1 MRHVRSGAS
10 QWACCATS
18 APTQGLLLAGAVAYY
33 ALLSLVPMLILV
45 VIALSHFMDPQLI
58 IATIAEYLEFIVP
71 GYADEIAEQLRLVL
85 AHRDVVGGLLF
96 VSMLFFSSLA
106 FTVLENAM
114 SVIFLHRV
122 EIRRRHFLVSAI
134 MPYVF
139 ILFLAFGLLAATLVS
154 GRLAALATR
163 DVALLGTP
171 HSLEILS
178 SALLYFVGVTGEILV
193 VTAIYLVMPVGSMR
207 WRHALI
213 GGVTA
218 CLLWEITRH
227 VLVWYYATLSQIQVV
242 YGSFAAAIAV
252 LLSVEVAAALLLFGA
267 QVIARL
273 RAAIRARPKD
283 ARRTGTAPTSFRR
296 SSCSPAN
303 AQSAYTMP
311 RASRLTRARAIPPS
325 IEEVPRWGINRS
337 IGAH

>member
-1 MRHVRSGAS
+1 MRKRPSPRRFLPSSPADAARALWRFIVGVMKDFKAN
-10 QWACCATS
+10 
-18 APTQGLLLAGAVAYY
+18 QGLLLAGAVAYY

-45 VIALSHFMDPQLI
+45 VIALSQFMDPERVI
-58 IATIAEYLEFIVP
+58 STIAEYLEFIVP
-71 GYADEIAEQLRLVL
+71 GYSEAFAEQLRLVL
-85 AHRDVVGGLLF
+85 GHREVVGGLLLA
-96 VSMLFFSSLA
+96 SMLFFSSLA

-122 EIRRRHFLVSAI
+122 QIRRRHFLVSAI
-134 MPYVF
+134 LPYVF
-139 ILFLAFGLLAATLVS
+139 ILFLAIGLVAATIVS
-154 GRLAALATR
+154 GRLAVLATR

-171 HSLEILS
+171 HSLELLS
-178 SALLYFVGVTGEILV
+178 STLLYVVGVVGEVLV

-252 LLSVEVAAALLLFGA
+252 LLSVEVAAVLLLFGA
-267 QVIARL
+267 QVIANYE
-273 RAAIRARPKD
+273 RAIHARPKEP
-283 ARRTGTAPTSFRR
+283 PTQAQLHVV
-296 SSCSPAN
+296 PAK
-303 AQSAYTMP
+303 
-311 RASRLTRARAIPPS
+311 
-325 IEEVPRWGINRS
+325 
-337 IGAH
+337 

>member
-1 MRHVRSGAS
+1 MRRAQFVKLARMRTRKSTRRFLPASPAEAAGAL
-10 QWACCATS
+10 WRFTVGVLRDFRAN
-18 APTQGLLLAGAVAYY
+18 QGLLLAGAVAYY

-45 VIALSHFMDPQLI
+45 VIALSHFIEPQRI

-71 GYADEIAEQLRLVL
+71 GYADAVASQLRLVI
-85 AHRDVVGGLLF
+85 AHRDVVGGFLL

-122 EIRRRHFLVSAI
+122 DIRRRHFLVSAVLPYIFI
-134 MPYVF
+134 M
-139 ILFLAFGLLAATLVS
+139 FLAAGLLAATVVS
-154 GRLAALATR
+154 GRLAMLATR

-171 HSLEILS
+171 HSLEVVS
-178 SALLYFVGVTGEILV
+178 SALLYVVGVAGEILV

-218 CLLWEITRH
+218 CLLWELTRH
-227 VLVWYYATLSQIQVV
+227 LLVWYYATLSQIQVV

-252 LLSVEVAAALLLFGA
+252 LLSVEVAAALLLLGA
-267 QVIARL
+267 QVIANYAR
-273 RAAIRARPKD
+273 AIRARP
-283 ARRTGTAPTSFRR
+283 ARERDG
-296 SSCSPAN
+296 PA
-303 AQSAYTMP
+303 Q
-311 RASRLTRARAIPPS
+311 LHV
-325 IEEVPRWGINRS
+325 VP
-337 IGAH
+337 AK

>member
-1 MRHVRSGAS
+1 MRKRESLRRLLPGPPADAARALWRFTVGVLKDFKAN
-10 QWACCATS
+10 
-18 APTQGLLLAGAVAYY
+18 QGLLLAGAVAYY

-45 VIALSHFMDPQLI
+45 VIALSQFMDPERV

-71 GYADEIAEQLRLVL
+71 GYADEFAEQLRLVL
-85 AHRDVVGGLLF
+85 GHREVVGGLLLA
-96 VSMLFFSSLA
+96 SMLFFSSLA

-122 EIRRRHFLVSAI
+122 QIRRRHFLVSAI
-134 MPYVF
+134 LPYVF
-139 ILFLAFGLLAATLVS
+139 ILFLAIGLLAATIVS
-154 GRLAALATR
+154 GRLAVLATR

-171 HSLEILS
+171 HSLELLS
-178 SALLYFVGVTGEILV
+178 STLLYVVGVVGEVLV

-252 LLSVEVAAALLLFGA
+252 LLSVEVAAVLLLFGA
-267 QVIARL
+267 QVIANYE
-273 RAAIRARPKD
+273 RAIHARPKE
-283 ARRTGTAPTSFRR
+283 
-296 SSCSPAN
+296 PAAE
-303 AQSAYTMP
+303 AQ
-311 RASRLTRARAIPPS
+311 LHV
-325 IEEVPRWGINRS
+325 VP
-337 IGAH
+337 AK

>member
-1 MRHVRSGAS
+1 VLVQTARMRKRAKLRRFLPQSPAAAARTLWRFVLGVLKDFRAN
-10 QWACCATS
+10 
-18 APTQGLLLAGAVAYY
+18 QGLLLAGAVAYY

-45 VIALSHFMDPQLI
+45 VIALSHFIDPQRI

-71 GYADEIAEQLRLVL
+71 GYATAIAEQLQLVL
-85 AHRDVVGGLLF
+85 AHRDVVGGLLL

-122 EIRRRHFLVSAI
+122 DIRRRHFLVSAI

-139 ILFLAFGLLAATLVS
+139 MLFLAIGLLAATLVS
-154 GRLAALATR
+154 GRLAILASR

-171 HSLEILS
+171 HSLEVLS
-178 SALLYFVGVTGEILV
+178 SALLYAVGVAGEILV

-207 WRHALI
+207 WRHALV
-213 GGVTA
+213 GGITA
-218 CLLWEITRH
+218 CVLWEITRH

-252 LLSVEVAAALLLFGA
+252 LLSVEVAAAQLLFGA
-267 QVIARL
+267 QVIANYER
-273 RAAIRARPKD
+273 AIRARPK
-283 ARRTGTAPTSFRR
+283 APEA
-296 SSCSPAN
+296 PAQLHVLP
-303 AQSAYTMP
+303 AK
-311 RASRLTRARAIPPS
+311 
-325 IEEVPRWGINRS
+325 
-337 IGAH
+337 

>member
-1 MRHVRSGAS
+1 VLRDFRAN
-10 QWACCATS
+10 
-18 APTQGLLLAGAVAYY
+18 QGHLLAGAVAYY

-45 VIALSHFMDPQLI
+45 VIALSHFIDPHRI
-58 IATIAEYLEFIVP
+58 IGTIAEYLEFIIP
-71 GYADEIAEQLRLVL
+71 GYANAVAEQLRLVL
-85 AHRDVVGGLLF
+85 THRDVVGGLLLA
-96 VSMLFFSSLA
+96 SMLFFSSLA

-139 ILFLAFGLLAATLVS
+139 ILFLAVGLLAATVVS
-154 GRLAALATR
+154 GRLAVLATR

-171 HSLEILS
+171 HSLEVLS
-178 SALLYFVGVTGEILV
+178 STLLYVIGVGGEILV

-218 CLLWEITRH
+218 VLLWEITRH
-227 VLVWYYATLSQIQVV
+227 ALVWYYATLSQIQVV

-252 LLSVEVAAALLLFGA
+252 LLSVEVAAALLLLGA
-267 QVIARL
+267 QVIANYER
-273 RAAIRARPKD
+273 AIRARPKEPAAQ
-283 ARRTGTAPTSFRR
+283 ARL
-296 SSCSPAN
+296 
-303 AQSAYTMP
+303 
-311 RASRLTRARAIPPS
+311 RLAA
-325 IEEVPRWGINRS
+325 
-337 IGAH
+337 AK

>member
-1 MRHVRSGAS
+1 MRKRSARKLHLRRLLPRSPAEAARALWRFTVGVLRDFRAN
-10 QWACCATS
+10 
-18 APTQGLLLAGAVAYY
+18 QGLLLAGAVAYY

-45 VIALSHFMDPQLI
+45 VIALSHFIDPQAI

-71 GYADEIAEQLRLVL
+71 GYADDIAEQLRLVL
-85 AHRDVVGGLLF
+85 AHRDVVGGLLLA
-96 VSMLFFSSLA
+96 SMLFFSSLA

-122 EIRRRHFLVSAI
+122 DIRRRHFLVSAI

-139 ILFLAFGLLAATLVS
+139 ILFLAVGLLAATVVS
-154 GRLAALATR
+154 GRLAILATR

-171 HSLEILS
+171 HSLEVLS
-178 SALLYFVGVTGEILV
+178 SALLYVIGVAGEIFV

-213 GGVTA
+213 GGVVA
-218 CLLWEITRH
+218 CILWEITRH

-267 QVIARL
+267 QVIANYE
-273 RAAIRARPKD
+273 RAIHARPKES
-283 ARRTGTAPTSFRR
+283 AAQAQLHVV
-296 SSCSPAN
+296 PAK
-303 AQSAYTMP
+303 
-311 RASRLTRARAIPPS
+311 
-325 IEEVPRWGINRS
+325 
-337 IGAH
+337 

>member
-1 MRHVRSGAS
+1 MHTAWMRKRNRAKLRRFLPRSPADAARTLWRFAIGVLRDFRAN
-10 QWACCATS
+10 
-18 APTQGLLLAGAVAYY
+18 QGLLLAGAVAYY

-45 VIALSHFMDPQLI
+45 VIALSHFIDPQRI
-58 IATIAEYLEFIVP
+58 IATIGEYLEFIVP
-71 GYADEIAEQLRLVL
+71 GYAAAIAEQLQIVL
-85 AHRDVVGGLLF
+85 AHREVVGGLLL

-122 EIRRRHFLVSAI
+122 DIRRRHFFVSAI

-139 ILFLAFGLLAATLVS
+139 MLFLAFGLLAATLVS
-154 GRLAALATR
+154 GRLAILASR

-171 HSLEILS
+171 HSLDVLS
-178 SALLYFVGVTGEILV
+178 SALLYAVGVAGEILV

-213 GGVTA
+213 GGITA
-218 CLLWEITRH
+218 CVLWEITRH

-252 LLSVEVAAALLLFGA
+252 LLSVEVAAALLLLGA
-267 QVIARL
+267 QVIANYER
-273 RAAIRARPKD
+273 AIRARPKEPD
-283 ARRTGTAPTSFRR
+283 AP
-296 SSCSPAN
+296 
-303 AQSAYTMP
+303 
-311 RASRLTRARAIPPS
+311 
-325 IEEVPRWGINRS
+325 E
-337 IGAH
+337 